1 MKFGMC
7 YVRIIIRGYNN
18 NVVSDSME
26 EFDTDL
32 KPIERPAYIEY
43 IVNEERVKLIFHYTG
58 STEKYVNSTYKN
70 LRIVYGEVSGRMKE
84 VVIEGKQL
92 FDTDEFN
99 LLQQLNNK
107 PNTLRF
113 TENLQYGFHLVKL
126 ILKRFVE
133 K

>member
-1 MKFGMC
+1 MC